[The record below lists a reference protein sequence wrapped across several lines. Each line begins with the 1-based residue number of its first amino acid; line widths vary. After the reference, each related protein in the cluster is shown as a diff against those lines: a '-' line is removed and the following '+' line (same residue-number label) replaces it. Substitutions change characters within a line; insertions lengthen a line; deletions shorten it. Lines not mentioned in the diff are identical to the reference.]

1 MGPSGVAGD
10 NPPCTVNIPIAP
22 IHSPAQ
28 AMSPTQ
34 SIGLVQSLLANQN
47 IQLDVLTN
55 PTVILVCLRTRTT
68 DDVFQEP
75 IVTFVTYLSSSVTNS
90 MC

>member
-1 MGPSGVAGD
+1 MPEN

-22 IHSPAQ
+22 IHSSAQ

-47 IQLDVLTN
+47 VQLDVLTN
-55 PTVILVCLRTRTT
+55 QTT
-68 DDVFQEP
+68 AVGAAEHASDSAAQYTQWP
-75 IVTFVTYLSSSVTNS
+75 AATPALAR
-90 MC
+90 

>member
-1 MGPSGVAGD
+1 MGPSGVSGD

-55 PTVILVCLRTRTT
+55 PTATAAAAAAASVPISEHS
-68 DDVFQEP
+68 QEADRK
-75 IVTFVTYLSSSVTNS
+75 SVG
-90 MC
+90 